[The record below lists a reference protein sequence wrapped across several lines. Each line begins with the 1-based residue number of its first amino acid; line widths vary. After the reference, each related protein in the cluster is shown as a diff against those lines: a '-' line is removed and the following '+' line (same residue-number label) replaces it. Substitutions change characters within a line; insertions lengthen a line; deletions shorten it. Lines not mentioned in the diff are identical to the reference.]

1 MSENTPDKNHLTGI
15 IGSGSFGTALANLI
29 AHNDDV
35 LMYSRN
41 PKTVEK
47 INTTHRHINFDIAEN
62 IMATNDMEAVAKNC
76 NLIFIV
82 VPSTA
87 FRTTMQRI
95 GPYLKPSHIIIHGTK
110 GFDLTGLEEN
120 ELKESKIARHNIHT
134 MSEIISQESVVLR
147 TGCLSGPN
155 LAMEILEG
163 QPSATVIASRFTE
176 VIIAGRRVLD
186 SEQFHVFGS
195 HDILGAELA
204 GALKNAIAVGSGLLG
219 GLGLGKNIQAM
230 LITRGLGE
238 MVYIGK
244 AMGADN
250 KAFLGTAGIGDLVA
264 TATSE
269 KSRNYTFGK
278 RLAKGE
284 TLEEIKANMPELAE
298 GVRTILIM
306 KQLSKSYKLHTPI
319 TMMLYNVVFE
329 GFDIKRAIKY
339 LMTYPYSV
347 DVDFV

>member
-1 MSENTPDKNHLTGI
+1 MSENTTDKNHLTGI

-29 AHNDDV
+29 ALNDDV
-35 LMYSRN
+35 LMYSRS
-41 PKTVEK
+41 PETVEK
-47 INTTHRHINFDIAEN
+47 INTTHRHINVEIARN
-62 IMATNDMEAVAKNC
+62 IMATHDIEAVAKNC
-76 NLIFIV
+76 RLIFIV
-82 VPSTA
+82 VPSVA
-87 FRTTMQRI
+87 FRSTMQRI
-95 GPYLKPSHIIIHGTK
+95 GPFLKPSHIIIHGTK
-110 GFDLTGLEEN
+110 GFDVTGLDDVD
-120 ELKESKIARHNIHT
+120 LKTAKINRNNIHT
-134 MSEIISQESVVLR
+134 MSEIISQESVVAR

-155 LAMEILEG
+155 LAIEILEG

-176 VIIAGRRVLD
+176 VILAGRKVLD

-204 GALKNAIAVGSGLLG
+204 GALKNGIAVGSGVLG

-244 AMGADN
+244 AMGADS

-269 KSRNYTFGK
+269 KSRNYTFGT

-284 TLEEIKANMPELAE
+284 TLEEIRATMPELAE

-329 GFDIKRAIKY
+329 GFDINRAIKY

>member
-1 MSENTPDKNHLTGI
+1 MSSEQNNKEQLIGI

-29 AHNDDV
+29 ALNADI
-35 LMYSRN
+35 LMFSRK
-41 PKTVEK
+41 PKTVEQ
-47 INTTHRHINFDIAEN
+47 INANHHHLGFELAKN
-62 IMATNDMEAVAKNC
+62 IMATNDIEAVANNC
-76 NLIFIV
+76 NLIFMV
-82 VPSTA
+82 VPSVA
-87 FRTTMQRI
+87 FRETMKKI
-95 GPYLKPSHIIIHGTK
+95 GPFLKPYHMIIHGTK
-110 GFDLTGLEEN
+110 GFDVTGVDDEG
-120 ELKESKIARHNIHT
+120 LKKSTINRRNIHT
-134 MSEIISQESVVLR
+134 MSEIISQESVVVR

-155 LAMEILEG
+155 LAIEILEG

-176 VIIAGRRVLD
+176 VVNAGRRVLD

-204 GALKNAIAVGSGLLG
+204 GALKNAIAVGSGILG

-244 AMGADN
+244 AMGAEN

-269 KSRNYTFGK
+269 KSRNYTFGV

-284 TLEEIKANMPELAE
+284 SLEQIKESMPELAE

-306 KQLSKSYKLHTPI
+306 KQLAKSYKLHTPI

-339 LMTYPYSV
+339 LMTYPYTV
-347 DVDFV
+347 DVDFI